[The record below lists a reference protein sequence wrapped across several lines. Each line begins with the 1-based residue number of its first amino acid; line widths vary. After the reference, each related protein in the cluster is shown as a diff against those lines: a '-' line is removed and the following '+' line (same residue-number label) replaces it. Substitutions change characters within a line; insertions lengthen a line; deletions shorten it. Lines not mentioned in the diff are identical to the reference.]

1 MMNQE
6 RNDIRPSALQLRC
19 KPIECVR
26 IGFIGLGVRA
36 KRAVLRMMHIPGC
49 RPVAICDLVEEN
61 IREARD
67 IILNNGGCEPVCF
80 STKDGWKEVC
90 EMTDIDLV
98 YICTDWASHADIAVY
113 AMQCGKHVATEVPAA
128 TTVADCWRL
137 VDAAE
142 EMQRHCIMLENCCY
156 DEFEITLLNMSQQGL
171 LGEIIH
177 AEGSYLHDLRE
188 RIQTNDQ
195 GGRKW
200 GNWQVEFMNAHNG
213 NPYPTHG
220 LGPVALAMNIHRG
233 DRMRSIVSMSS
244 RRIADNNGDGL
255 NGNMNC
261 SLITTAN
268 GHTISIQH
276 CISLPRPYSRSFL
289 LSGTLGFAQKYPLP
303 HLAFAPDCDIMIAG
317 EELEALMTRYSHP
330 ITKRYKQQGYE
341 LCGRRWIDF
350 AMDSR
355 LIYCLNNGLPLDMD
369 VYDAA
374 EWSCLVELTETS
386 AKNGGA
392 PVEIPDF
399 TRGRWKEE
407 NGHKFHNI

>member
-1 MMNQE
+1 
-6 RNDIRPSALQLRC
+6 
-19 KPIECVR
+19 
-26 IGFIGLGVRA
+26 
-36 KRAVLRMMHIPGC
+36 
-49 RPVAICDLVEEN
+49 
-61 IREARD
+61 
-67 IILNNGGCEPVCF
+67 
-80 STKDGWKEVC
+80 
-90 EMTDIDLV
+90 
-98 YICTDWASHADIAVY
+98 
-113 AMQCGKHVATEVPAA
+113 
-128 TTVADCWRL
+128 
-137 VDAAE
+137 
-142 EMQRHCIMLENCCY
+142 MLY
-156 DEFEITLLNMSQQGL
+156 G
-171 LGEIIH
+171 
-177 AEGSYLHDLRE
+177 Y
-188 RIQTNDQ
+188 
-195 GGRKW
+195 
-200 GNWQVEFMNAHNG
+200 
-213 NPYPTHG
+213 
-220 LGPVALAMNIHRG
+220 
-233 DRMRSIVSMSS
+233 
-244 RRIADNNGDGL
+244 
-255 NGNMNC
+255 
-261 SLITTAN
+261 
-268 GHTISIQH
+268 